1 MKKSKEKLSAQEL
14 LNLLSSQWAD
24 TETLM
29 KIGCVGYNK
38 ALDIKKEIVSTAESE
53 GYYLP
58 RGLVPM
64 EMVVDYFKINI
75 SYLKKFVNKEGK

>member
-1 MKKSKEKLSAQEL
+1 MKKPKEKLSAQEL
-14 LNLLSSQWAD
+14 LSLLSSQWAD

-29 KIGCVGYNK
+29 KIGCVGYNT
-38 ALDIKKEIVSTAESE
+38 ALAIKKEIVSTAASE
-53 GYYLP
+53 GYSLP